1 MRAPFVPSRRRPGR
15 SPGLAAPLCALLLA
29 ALPATVMAQVLA
41 QAIPSQYDL
50 QLEPGKGESRPL
62 YLHNMGRER
71 VKVRLRLAD
80 FRMSARGARD
90 LLPAGTLPS
99 TLARH
104 LKFEPAEFELAP
116 GDRQVVR
123 VEMTIPRDGPATR
136 FGVILSRVTA
146 AGPDAANDA
155 SVPAELGT
163 TLFLTR
169 APRSRIRAE
178 LVGCETRVSAD
189 GTVSLE
195 VRVRNRSER
204 HAPLSG
210 EVKLSD
216 STGTRRIG
224 GPLAEGVVLPGASRI
239 LAWRGDRPLPAGRY
253 VATVTV
259 DAGEPEL
266 LVGQKDFVIRPRSL
280 QAARG
285 E

>member
-1 MRAPFVPSRRRPGR
+1 MRAHHFPSRRRPGPF
-15 SPGLAAPLCALLLA
+15 PGIAAPLCALLLA
-29 ALPATVMAQVLA
+29 ASPAIVAAQVLA
-41 QAIPSQYDL
+41 QAIPTQYDV
-50 QLEPGKGESRPL
+50 QLEPGHRESRPL
-62 YLHNMGRER
+62 YLHNMGRESVR
-71 VKVRLRLAD
+71 VRLRLAD
-80 FRMSARGARD
+80 FRMSARGALD
-90 LLPAGTLPS
+90 LLPAGTLAS
-99 TLARH
+99 TLAQH
-104 LKFEPAEFELAP
+104 LEFAPAEFELAP
-116 GDRQVVR
+116 GERQVVR

-136 FGVILSRVTA
+136 YGVILSRVT
-146 AGPDAANDA
+146 PTDAANDA
-155 SVPAELGT
+155 SAPAELGT

-169 APRSRIRAE
+169 APRSHIRAD

-216 STGTRRIG
+216 STGTELIG
-224 GPLAEGVVLPGASRI
+224 GALAEGVVLPGAARI

-253 VATVTV
+253 LATVTV

-266 LVGQKDFVIRPRSL
+266 LVGQKEVVIRRRGL